1 MSEILRVVLLTVVA
15 GGAIPLGG
23 FLARIENL
31 HPAWLER
38 EFRHGV
44 IAFGGGALLAA
55 VALVLVPEGIN
66 NLPGWTGMASLMLGG
81 VAFMQLDVLLH
92 RLRTPASQ
100 LAATLADFL
109 PEAAALGASLATG
122 GPNAALLALLIAMQN
137 LPEGFNAYRE
147 LRQGGFGSRIV
158 LTGFVLAALLGPAA
172 GLLGFFVLVQVPA
185 AVGFVMLFAS
195 GGILYLMFQ
204 DIAPQTKL
212 RTHWGPPLGAVLGFA
227 AGLTGHLLLHG

>member
-172 GLLGFFVLVQVPA
+172 GLLG
-185 AVGFVMLFAS
+185 
-195 GGILYLMFQ
+195 
-204 DIAPQTKL
+204 
-212 RTHWGPPLGAVLGFA
+212 
-227 AGLTGHLLLHG
+227 